1 MLLKLKTKATPCRA
15 KFFFWEHFKCAEV
28 NSTLS
33 KRNGNLSKLEWNLA
47 ICSSKLPTCLRKL
60 PIQNWPQHYKVA
72 RKRASCL
79 TGILL
84 HKRPLQCPLLVPC
97 NFGTW
102 APLWQVFSTQG
113 HPLIHLVSHN
123 FGIWVSPLEQ
133 AWVIYSYMAIPGTT
147 WSVFPWEGGGLL
159 LAPQFLCLTFQ
170 CHQSFANYLL
180 VFVIDVII
188 NSSRWRN
195 NGAPSYGHPF
205 NTATLLSAQFFLAF
219 KNAWSLFIQRQAVP
233 CRRVTYYTEQP
244 WMREVFIH
252 FFINSCKPFIW
263 EITKL
268 AIGAG

>member
-147 WSVFPWEGGGLL
+147 WSVFPWEGGGGVAPGSPIPLSYFPVSPKFCQL
-159 LAPQFLCLTFQ
+159 LACVCHWCNNKFLKMKEQ
-170 CHQSFANYLL
+170 
-180 VFVIDVII
+180 
-188 NSSRWRN
+188 
-195 NGAPSYGHPF
+195 
-205 NTATLLSAQFFLAF
+205 
-219 KNAWSLFIQRQAVP
+219 WSPILWP
-233 CRRVTYYTEQP
+233 P
-244 WMREVFIH
+244 
-252 FFINSCKPFIW
+252 
-263 EITKL
+263 L
-268 AIGAG
+268 